1 MSAREHHSTP
11 GFSFFGPALAED
23 LFMRRSTIVIGIA
36 GILAITTV
44 AAGAQTP
51 APTEPPVAPF
61 TAGWQ
66 DGFVLQS
73 LNGDNRLV
81 IGLTAQADG
90 RFALDDPL
98 PITNTFT
105 IRKAR
110 PTLSG
115 RVAKY
120 FDFKVMP
127 DFGNGTA
134 TLLDAYFD
142 IRFSS
147 KFRVRSGKDKT
158 PVGYELLQGDPYL
171 LFPERTL
178 ASSLVPNRDVGFQV
192 QGDLSPRLFYAGGV
206 FNGVPDGSSSTTDLD
221 ANNAKDVAGRIV
233 WQPFRS
239 TKTPAGALNGLGF
252 QIGGST
258 GSQAGTLPSF
268 RTSVGQ
274 TYFSYATG
282 AAASGHRHRI
292 TPAAFYY
299 YKSFGGFVEYVR
311 STQEVSRSDSRYDVT
326 NDGWGVTGSYVL
338 TGEAASDRGVRPGH
352 AFDPSTGHWGALQLA
367 ARYSQL
373 RVDPLAFTSGL
384 TAATASRKASAFTI
398 AANWYP
404 AAFIK
409 YYATFERTSFD
420 GGASRPTENVI
431 LFRTQVAF

>member
-1 MSAREHHSTP
+1 
-11 GFSFFGPALAED
+11 
-23 LFMRRSTIVIGIA
+23 MRRSTLVLGIA
-36 GILAITTV
+36 GILAVTAV

-51 APTEPPVAPF
+51 AAAEPPSAPF
-61 TAGWQ
+61 APGWQ

-73 LNGDNRLV
+73 PNGDNRLV
-81 IGLTAQADG
+81 LGLTAQADG
-90 RFALDDPL
+90 RFSLDDPL
-98 PITNTFT
+98 PIINTFA

-110 PTLSG
+110 PTFSG

-127 DFGNGTA
+127 DFGSGTA
-134 TLLDAYFD
+134 VLQDAYFD
-142 IRFSS
+142 IRFSP

-158 PVGYELLQGDPYL
+158 PVGYELLQGDAYL

-178 ASSLVPNRDVGFQV
+178 ASSLVPIRDVGFQA
-192 QGDLSPRLFYAGGV
+192 QGDLSSKLSYAGGV
-206 FNGVPDGSSSTTDLD
+206 FNGVPDVSSSTADVDVNNSKDL
-221 ANNAKDVAGRIV
+221 AGRIV

-252 QIGGST
+252 HIGGST
-258 GSQAGTLPSF
+258 GKQVGTLPFF

-282 AAASGHRHRI
+282 AAASGTRHRI

-311 STQEVSRSDSRYDVT
+311 SSQRVSRSNSTYDVA
-326 NDGWGVTGSYVL
+326 NDGWEATGSYIL
-338 TGEAASDRGVRPGH
+338 TGEAASDRGVRPSR
-352 AFDPSTGHWGALQLA
+352 AFDPSAGKWGALQLA
-367 ARYSQL
+367 ARYSHL
-373 RVDPLAFTSGL
+373 SVDPLAFTSGL
-384 TAATASRKASAFTI
+384 AAATASRTASAFTI

-404 AAFIK
+404 AAFIR

-431 LFRTQVAF
+431 LFRTQLAF

>member
-1 MSAREHHSTP
+1 
-11 GFSFFGPALAED
+11 
-23 LFMRRSTIVIGIA
+23 MRRSTIVIVIA
-36 GILAITTV
+36 GILAMTAV

-51 APTEPPVAPF
+51 AAAGAQTPAPESAQTPATPF

-66 DGFVLQS
+66 DGFVFQS
-73 LNGDNRLV
+73 PNGDNRLV
-81 IGLTAQADG
+81 LGLLAQADG
-90 RFALDDPL
+90 RFSLDDPL
-98 PITNTFT
+98 PITNTFA

-110 PTLSG
+110 PTFSG

-127 DFGNGTA
+127 DFGNGTPV
-134 TLLDAYFD
+134 LQDAYFD

-171 LFPERTL
+171 LFPERAL

-192 QGDLSPRLFYAGGV
+192 QGDLSPKLSYAGGV
-206 FNGVPDGSSSTTDLD
+206 FNGVPDGSNSTTEVD
-221 ANNAKDVAGRIV
+221 ANNSKDLAGRIV

-239 TKTPAGALNGLGF
+239 TTTPTGALNGLGF

-258 GSQAGTLPSF
+258 GRQAGTLPAF

-282 AAASGHRHRI
+282 AAASGDRHRI
-292 TPAAFYY
+292 TPAVFYY
-299 YKSFGGFVEYVR
+299 YKSFGGFAEYVR
-311 STQEVSRSDSRYDVT
+311 STQEVSRSSSSYDVA
-326 NDGWGVTGSYVL
+326 NDGWEITGSYVL
-338 TGEAASDRGVRPGH
+338 TGEAASDRGVRPSH
-352 AFDPSTGHWGALQLA
+352 AFDPSTGKWGALQLA

-373 RVDPLAFTSGL
+373 NVDPLAFTSGL
-384 TAATASRKASAFTI
+384 AAATAGRKASAFTI

-431 LFRTQVAF
+431 FFRTQLAF